1 MSPRTIER
9 VQTGVR
15 LERRI
20 LGMLKAIADMHG
32 MTLGDLLEGMALHA
46 FEGTPPFGAET
57 LARIRSLRDAF
68 ALDLT
73 AADAHGLVEARSSTS
88 ASAKRLVSRRSSRAG
103 RRDPGQ
109 SRRG

>member
-1 MSPRTIER
+1 
-9 VQTGVR
+9 VR

-20 LGMLKAIADMHG
+20 LGVLKAIADMHG
-32 MTLGDLLEGMALHA
+32 MTLGDLIEGMALHA
-46 FEGTPPFGAET
+46 FEGKSPFGADT

-73 AADAHGLVEARSSTS
+73 VADAHGLVEPRPAAT
-88 ASAKRLVSRRSSRAG
+88 KRLVSRRSSRGG

>member
-1 MSPRTIER
+1 MSPARTVER

-46 FEGTPPFGAET
+46 FEGKPPFGAET

-73 AADAHGLVEARSSTS
+73 AADAHGLVEASSR
-88 ASAKRLVSRRSSRAG
+88 RLVSRRPSRGG
-103 RRDPGQ
+103 RRDPGH